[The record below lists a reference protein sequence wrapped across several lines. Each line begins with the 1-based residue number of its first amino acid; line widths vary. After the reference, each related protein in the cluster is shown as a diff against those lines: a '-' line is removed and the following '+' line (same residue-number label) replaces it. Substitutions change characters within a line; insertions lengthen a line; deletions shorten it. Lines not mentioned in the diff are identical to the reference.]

1 MKATTAVFCQ
11 TTYYSNLKQKVATLR
26 LCLGLLL
33 FFVKNAGRKQCE
45 KLFLNVQIKDT
56 NVQKMSYIY
65 ET

>member
-26 LCLGLLL
+26 L
-33 FFVKNAGRKQCE
+33 FFVKNAGRKQYE
-45 KLFLNVQIKDT
+45 KLFLNVQIKDS

-65 ET
+65 EM